1 MSAWDTRN
9 RNHGAFE
16 SCPDAAL
23 LAAFGEGQVEASE
36 RESITDHLLQC
47 ERCYFAFTESARI
60 SDDDAPGRRERSRLV
75 WERLAWAAALI
86 MTTAVLTS
94 ALLVRHEPQQQA
106 SVSAGQEPSLV
117 AGPRPPDSEPKET
130 APISKEQSRLWTSPP
145 PPPRPGP
152 SAAVALSAVL
162 HSHGGVV
169 NAATAPTQRSD
180 VRTPS
185 PQEEA
190 KGQALNA
197 LAEFHLRRWQDTKSS
212 DDAVVAFEQSQRAVA
227 SNPRSLD
234 ARINMALALEAL
246 SESFRREARKAWE
259 EYLTFDS
266 TSSRAKDI
274 KGALETDDKNSHNS
288 WLEAAI
294 SNSRSP
300 RDR

>member
-1 MSAWDTRN
+1 MSAWDIRN
-9 RNHGAFE
+9 KNAGAFV
-16 SCPDAAL
+16 SCPDSAL
-23 LAAFGEGQVEASE
+23 LTAFCEGRAANAD
-36 RESITDHLLQC
+36 RESIMDHLLQC
-47 ERCYFAFTESARI
+47 ERCYFAFIESARLP
-60 SDDDAPGRRERSRLV
+60 DEDAPGRRERTRLV

-86 MTTAVLTS
+86 LTTAVLTS
-94 ALLVRHEPQQQA
+94 ALLLRHEPPQQA
-106 SVSAGQEPSLV
+106 SVTAGQETSSSAPRRFV
-117 AGPRPPDSEPKET
+117 AIEAKDT
-130 APISKEQSRLWTSPP
+130 APISKEQSRL
-145 PPPRPGP
+145 
-152 SAAVALSAVL
+152 AAVAAWVAR

-169 NAATAPTQRSD
+169 NVATAPTQRSD
-180 VRTPS
+180 VRTTT

-212 DDAVVAFEQSQRAVA
+212 DDAVAAFEQSQRAVA
-227 SNPRSLD
+227 ANPRSLD
-234 ARINMALALEAL
+234 ARMNVALALEAL

-294 SNSRSP
+294 RPRSP
-300 RDR
+300 LDR

>member
-94 ALLVRHEPQQQA
+94 ALLIRHEPQQQA
-106 SVSAGQEPSLV
+106 SVSAGQEPSLL
-117 AGPRPPDSEPKET
+117 AGSPTSDGESKQT
-130 APISKEQSRLWTSPP
+130 SPIPKEQSPL
-145 PPPRPGP
+145 
-152 SAAVALSAVL
+152 AAVAAWVTRRSE
-162 HSHGGVV
+162 GGVV
-169 NAATAPTQRSD
+169 NVATAPTQPFAL
-180 VRTPS
+180 RTS
-185 PQEEA
+185 TPQGEA

-212 DDAVVAFEQSQRAVA
+212 DDAVAAFEQSQRAVA